1 MAIRLDYKNKLW
13 KCKNNI
19 FLYYIW
25 GYYIIADGKPFIT
38 LYQVRDPHGLTR
50 IAKGAKI
57 QTIQVEKMLKKGIKP
72 KVKNDNSDL
81 MWQNCRTLKNQDS
94 NFVIVVELD

>member
-1 MAIRLDYKNKLW
+1 MKRTSYG
-13 KCKNNI
+13 NI
-19 FLYYIW
+19 KTTSSSVTFGVLYFV
-25 GYYIIADGKPFIT
+25 DGKPFIT
-38 LYQVRDPHGLTR
+38 LYPVRDPHGLTR

-57 QTIQVEKMLKKGIKP
+57 QTIKVEKMLKKGIKP

-94 NFVIVVELD
+94 NFCNRCGTRLK